1 MCKPAKHQTAKM
13 SAIIQRGQ
21 VYWVRLDPVRGSEI
35 SKTRPCVVL
44 SANEINNRRNTVVVV
59 PLTSTPE
66 PVYFPLL
73 INVPSAGI
81 GSKARSEQIR
91 NVDKSRLANL
101 LGQISDSD
109 LNDIS
114 HGVAR
119 VLGITR

>member
-1 MCKPAKHQTAKM
+1 MNA
-13 SAIIQRGQ
+13 SIQRGQ
-21 VYWVRLDPVRGSEI
+21 VYWVTLDPVRGSEI

-44 SANEINNRRNTVVVV
+44 SANEINSRRNTVVVV

-66 PVYFPLL
+66 QVHFPLL

-101 LGQISDSD
+101 IGQISDSD
-109 LNDIS
+109 LSAIS

>member
-1 MCKPAKHQTAKM
+1 M

-21 VYWVRLDPVRGSEI
+21 VYWVRLNPVRGSEI

-101 LGQISDSD
+101 IGQISDSD

>member
-1 MCKPAKHQTAKM
+1 MNA
-13 SAIIQRGQ
+13 SIQRGQ
-21 VYWVRLDPVRGSEI
+21 VCWIALDPVRSSEM
-35 SKTRPCVVL
+35 SKTRSCVIL
-44 SANEINNRRNTVVVV
+44 SANEINRRRNTVVIV

-66 PVYFPLL
+66 PTYFPLV

-91 NVDKSRLANL
+91 NVDKSRLADL
-101 LGQISDSD
+101 IGQISDSD
-109 LNDIS
+109 LSDIS

>member
-1 MCKPAKHQTAKM
+1 M
-13 SAIIQRGQ
+13 SASIQRGQ
-21 VYWVRLDPVRGSEI
+21 VYWVALDPVRGSEI

-44 SANEINNRRNTVVVV
+44 SANEINRRRNTVVVV

-66 PVYFPLL
+66 AVHFPLL

-91 NVDKSRLANL
+91 NVDKGRLANL
-101 LGQISDSD
+101 IGKISDSD
-109 LNDIS
+109 LDDIS

>member
-1 MCKPAKHQTAKM
+1 MNAP
-13 SAIIQRGQ
+13 IQRGQ
-21 VYWVRLDPVRGSEI
+21 VYWVALDPVRGSEM

-44 SANEINNRRNTVVVV
+44 SANEINRRRNTVVVA

-66 PVYFPLL
+66 PVHFPLV

-91 NVDKSRLANL
+91 NVDKSRLTSL
-101 LGQISDSD
+101 MGQISDAD

-114 HGVAR
+114 HGVAK
-119 VLGITR
+119 VLGIKR

>member
-1 MCKPAKHQTAKM
+1 M
-13 SAIIQRGQ
+13 SAHIQRGQ
-21 VYWVRLDPVRGSEI
+21 VYWVALDPVRGAEI

-44 SANEINNRRNTVVVV
+44 SANEINRRRNTVVVV

-66 PVYFPLL
+66 PVHFPLL

-101 LGQISDSD
+101 IGQISDSD
-109 LNDIS
+109 LDDIS

-119 VLGITR
+119 VLGIAR

>member
-1 MCKPAKHQTAKM
+1 M
-13 SAIIQRGQ
+13 SSNVQRGQ
-21 VYWVRLDPVRGSEI
+21 VYWVMLDPVRGSEI

-44 SANEINNRRNTVVVV
+44 SANEINRRRNTIVIV

-66 PVYFPLL
+66 AIHFPLL

-91 NVDKSRLANL
+91 NVDKSRLARL
-101 LGQISDSD
+101 IGQISDADLGAISD
-109 LNDIS
+109 
-114 HGVAR
+114 GVAK

>member
-1 MCKPAKHQTAKM
+1 M
-13 SAIIQRGQ
+13 SASIQRGQ

-44 SANEINNRRNTVVVV
+44 SANEINSRRNTVVVV

-66 PVYFPLL
+66 QVHFPLL

-101 LGQISDSD
+101 IGQISDSD
-109 LNDIS
+109 LSALS

>member
-1 MCKPAKHQTAKM
+1 M
-13 SAIIQRGQ
+13 SSNVQRGQ
-21 VYWVRLDPVRGSEI
+21 VYWVMLDPVRGSEI

-44 SANEINNRRNTVVVV
+44 SANEINRRRNTVLVV

-66 PVYFPLL
+66 AVHFPLL

-91 NVDKSRLANL
+91 NVDKSRLARL
-101 LGQISDSD
+101 IGQISDADLGAISD
-109 LNDIS
+109 GI
-114 HGVAR
+114 AK

>member
-1 MCKPAKHQTAKM
+1 M
-13 SAIIQRGQ
+13 SSNVQRGQ
-21 VYWVRLDPVRGSEI
+21 VYWVMLDPVRGSEI

-44 SANEINNRRNTVVVV
+44 SANEINRRRNTIVIV

-66 PVYFPLL
+66 AVHFPLL

-91 NVDKSRLANL
+91 NVDKSRLTRL
-101 LGQISDSD
+101 IGQISDADLGAISD
-109 LNDIS
+109 
-114 HGVAR
+114 GVAK

>member
-1 MCKPAKHQTAKM
+1 MNA
-13 SAIIQRGQ
+13 SIQRGQ
-21 VYWVRLDPVRGSEI
+21 VYWVTLDPVRGSEI
-35 SKTRPCVVL
+35 SKTRPCVIL
-44 SANEINNRRNTVVVV
+44 SANEINRRRNTVVIV

-66 PVYFPLL
+66 PVHFPLV
-73 INVPSAGI
+73 INVLSAGI

-101 LGQISDSD
+101 IGQISDAD
-109 LNDIS
+109 LSDIS